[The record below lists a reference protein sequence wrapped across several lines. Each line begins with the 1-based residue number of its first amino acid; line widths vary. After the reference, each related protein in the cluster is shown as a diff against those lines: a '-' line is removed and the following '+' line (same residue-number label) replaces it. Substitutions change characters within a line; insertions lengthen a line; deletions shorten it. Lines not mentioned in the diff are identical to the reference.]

1 MVMTMQSSYLSNPD
15 LLFDYFRSLLNIEF
29 RGTHD
34 LLLTLSE
41 ALVDM
46 PNQPIDFHSFSDL
59 IGYQM
64 NIDLTRSQRTYLRRF
79 LQNVADAGGPIRFI
93 LPHKTHFV
101 FFDHTGLS
109 EKASAVAIARMC
121 TYLHLSEQ
129 IALPVNFNAET
140 ISDIDQEIL
149 KKIS

>member
-1 MVMTMQSSYLSNPD
+1 MVMTMQSSYLRNPD
-15 LLFDYFRSLLNIEF
+15 LLFDYFKSLLNIEF

-34 LLLTLSE
+34 LLMSLSE

-46 PNQPIDFHSFSDL
+46 PNQPIDFQSFSDL
-59 IGYQM
+59 VGQQ
-64 NIDLTRSQRTYLRRF
+64 IDVELTRSQRTYLRRF
-79 LQNVADAGGPIRFI
+79 LQNIADADGPIRFI

-101 FFDHTGLS
+101 FFDHAGLS
-109 EKASAVAIARMC
+109 EKARAVAIARMC

-140 ISDIDQEIL
+140 IRDIDQEIL